1 MDIQG
6 SNMDNK
12 EVTKK
17 QLRTFG
23 IALSV
28 FLGII
33 GLVHFLKGNTPHYY
47 WFWGAAGIIFLATL
61 LVPILI
67 KPIYHVAIFIA
78 HILGWIN
85 TRLILGLI
93 YYLLVTPIAIIM
105 KIFGRDA
112 LNRKLDKEAKSY
124 WNMRDRIP
132 VPKEQY
138 LRQF

>member
-1 MDIQG
+1 MDK
-6 SNMDNK
+6 K

-23 IALSV
+23 IALSI

-33 GLVHFLKGNTPHYY
+33 GLIHFIKGNTPTNY
-47 WFWGAAGIIFLATL
+47 WFWGAAIVILIATL
-61 LVPILI
+61 TVPIII
-67 KPIYHVAIFIA
+67 KPIYRAALFVA

-93 YYLLVTPIAIIM
+93 YYLLITPVSLIM
-105 KIFGRDA
+105 KLMGRDP
-112 LNRKLDKEAKSY
+112 LNRKFDKEAKSY
-124 WNMRDRIP
+124 WNVRERIP
-132 VPKEQY
+132 NPKEQY